1 MPTTAFEVST
11 EINRLRKSGAWQ
23 EALDLGEREIAN
35 FPGNKYLGSAL
46 AWAIYESI
54 KNLDEKNL
62 NSESV
67 AKLVRRARVVTSP
80 DVYGDISPY
89 SQALL
94 KAASLL
100 NSANFS
106 AVALRLLLEA
116 DVNQLSIKSSE
127 FEGRTIQSF
136 AAKWYSEVSKCY
148 QELGELDNLERIC
161 SQALSSKL
169 FGSEPGRKFFR
180 YRRALALEAS
190 NPQEAI
196 AEMDLFLKVSKD
208 WWAYQIKARV
218 LGRVGRTEE
227 SIKVFRTALG
237 RIQPVDYKNAVKL
250 LIEFAHVATEEN
262 TTKELVQAVRAIR
275 ASEKWSTDKAVEEM
289 ARSLDLPDAVKFDYV
304 AVIKKYADLSSSTQN
319 LKEQRGEKVILVN
332 AVGAV
337 RNILP
342 GNNHGFVRI
351 EVLGDCYF
359 RGSDN
364 PKIAWPPPLNAKV
377 IGTVVESFDAKRNR
391 TSHKFVNG
399 SIKG

>member
-1 MPTTAFEVST
+1 M
-11 EINRLRKSGAWQ
+11 
-23 EALDLGEREIAN
+23 
-35 FPGNKYLGSAL
+35 
-46 AWAIYESI
+46 
-54 KNLDEKNL
+54 
-62 NSESV
+62 
-67 AKLVRRARVVTSP
+67 SP
-80 DVYGDISPY
+80 EVYGDISPY
-89 SQALL
+89 SQALF
-94 KAASLL
+94 KAAPLL
-100 NSANFS
+100 RRANFS

-116 DVNQLSIKSSE
+116 DVNQLSIKPSE
-127 FEGRTIQSF
+127 FEGKPIKSF
-136 AAKWYSEVSKCY
+136 AARWYSEVSKCY

-169 FGSEPGRKFFR
+169 FGSEPERKFFR

-208 WWAYQIKARV
+208 WWAYQFKARV

-237 RIQPVDYKNAVKL
+237 RIQPVDYGKAVKL

-262 TTKELVQAVRAIR
+262 TTKDLVQAVRAIR
-275 ASEKWSTDKAVEEM
+275 AAEKWSTDKAVEEM

-319 LKEQRGEKVILVN
+319 LKEQRVEKVVLVD

-337 RNILP
+337 KSILP
-342 GNNHGFVRI
+342 GNKHGFVKI

-359 RGSDN
+359 RGADN
-364 PKIAWPPPLNAKV
+364 PKITWPPPLNAKV
-377 IGTVVESFDAKRNR
+377 IGTVVESFDAKKNR

>member
-169 FGSEPGRKFFR
+169 FGSEPERKFFR

-237 RIQPVDYKNAVKL
+237 RIQPVDYK
-250 LIEFAHVATEEN
+250 
-262 TTKELVQAVRAIR
+262 
-275 ASEKWSTDKAVEEM
+275 AVEEM

-337 RNILP
+337 KNILP

-359 RGSDN
+359 RGADN

-377 IGTVVESFDAKRNR
+377 IGTVVESFDAKKNR